1 MFTIHIIAHFS
12 FQFFKISRSSED
24 KRHKG
29 GEGGQ
34 DAKAESEAE
43 MDEKWYVTSGVG
55 ILN

>member
-1 MFTIHIIAHFS
+1 MFAIHIIAHFS

-34 DAKAESEAE
+34 DARAEGEAE